1 MNDEQRE
8 YLAHIGASDREEIL
22 IKRTGW
28 EAINLPTHAH
38 EKFQTIYTL
47 SGTLHIKIG
56 SNTYFVPERH
66 LAWIPSRTKHKISSN
81 SRQVALICF
90 YIDLPVEGDQDPK
103 ALFYIWGIRPLI
115 GENLKFIASHAPC
128 IRCSTHP
135 DLYRYAS
142 SFFNLMPQINPKE
155 TFLLRPLIIPNDP
168 RLAPVLN
175 YINRHLSDR
184 LDMELLASRF
194 HLSTRNLSRLFNTS
208 KIRFSS
214 LVNHWR
220 ILRAIEL
227 MSDRDKTIQEI
238 AYEVGFNTPNNFNR
252 VFKQITG
259 TSPRMYLQR
268 DDDPETDPSHTIAP
282 IESV

>member
-103 ALFYIWGIRPLI
+103 ALFYIWGIRPMI

-259 TSPRMYLQR
+259 TAPRMYLQR

>member
-38 EKFQTIYTL
+38 EKFQIIYTL

-81 SRQVALICF
+81 SRQVALTCF
-90 YIDLPVEGDQDPK
+90 YIDLSVEGDQDPK

-168 RLAPVLN
+168 RLTPVLN

>member
-38 EKFQTIYTL
+38 EKFQIIYTL

-142 SFFNLMPQINPKE
+142 SFFNLMPQINSKE

>member
-38 EKFQTIYTL
+38 EKFQIIYTL

-259 TSPRMYLQR
+259 TAPRMYLQR
-268 DDDPETDPSHTIAP
+268 DDDPETDPSHNIAP
-282 IESV
+282 IESI

>member
-38 EKFQTIYTL
+38 EKFQIIYTL

-168 RLAPVLN
+168 RLTPILN

>member
-1 MNDEQRE
+1 MNGEQRE

-38 EKFQTIYTL
+38 EKFQIIYTL

>member
-38 EKFQTIYTL
+38 EKFQIIYTL

-168 RLAPVLN
+168 RLTPVLN

-259 TSPRMYLQR
+259 TAPRMYLQR

>member
-38 EKFQTIYTL
+38 EKFQIIYTL

-259 TSPRMYLQR
+259 TAPRMYLQR
-268 DDDPETDPSHTIAP
+268 DDDPETDPSHTIAQ

>member
-38 EKFQTIYTL
+38 EKFQIIYTL

-168 RLAPVLN
+168 RLTPVLN

-252 VFKQITG
+252 VFKHITG

>member
-8 YLAHIGASDREEIL
+8 YLAHIGTSDREEIL

-38 EKFQTIYTL
+38 EKFQIIYTL

-168 RLAPVLN
+168 RLTPVLN

-252 VFKQITG
+252 VFRQITG
-259 TSPRMYLQR
+259 MSPNAFMKN
-268 DDDPETDPSHTIAP
+268 D
-282 IESV
+282 

>member
-38 EKFQTIYTL
+38 EKFQIIYTL

-175 YINRHLSDR
+175 YTNRHLSDR

>member
-8 YLAHIGASDREEIL
+8 YLAPLGASDREEIL

-38 EKFQTIYTL
+38 EKFQIIYTL

-168 RLAPVLN
+168 RLTPVLN

-259 TSPRMYLQR
+259 TAPRMYLQR

>member
-38 EKFQTIYTL
+38 EKFQIIYTL

-238 AYEVGFNTPNNFNR
+238 AYEVGFNTPNSFNR

>member
-38 EKFQTIYTL
+38 EKFQIIYTL

-103 ALFYIWGIRPLI
+103 ALFYIWGICPLI

>member
-38 EKFQTIYTL
+38 EKFQIIYTL

-259 TSPRMYLQR
+259 TAPRMYLQR

>member
-38 EKFQTIYTL
+38 EKFQIIYTL

-252 VFKQITG
+252 VFKQITD

>member
-38 EKFQTIYTL
+38 EKFQIIYTL

>member
-1 MNDEQRE
+1 MNKEQRR
-8 YLAHIGASDREEIL
+8 YLAHIGESDTEEIL

-28 EAINLPTHAH
+28 EAINLPTHTH
-38 EKFQTIYTL
+38 EKFQIIYTL
-47 SGTLHIKIG
+47 SRTLHIKNRFEYLFCTRTTSGLDSESYQTQSIQQQPTG
-56 SNTYFVPERH
+56 FIDYFLHQSAYRKRTRPQSAVLH
-66 LAWIPSRTKHKISSN
+66 LG
-81 SRQVALICF
+81 V
-90 YIDLPVEGDQDPK
+90 
-103 ALFYIWGIRPLI
+103 RPLI
-115 GENLKFIASHAPC
+115 GENMKFIASHAPC
-128 IRCSTHP
+128 IQSRTQP

-142 SFFNLMPQINPKE
+142 SFFNLMPQINPTE
-155 TFLLRPLIIPNDP
+155 PFLLRPLIIPNDP
-168 RLAPVLN
+168 RLTPILN

-194 HLSTRNLSRLFNTS
+194 NLSTRNLSRLFHTS
-208 KIRFSS
+208 GIRFSS

-227 MSDRDKTIQEI
+227 LTDREKTIQEI

-259 TSPRMYLQR
+259 TSPRVYLQR
-268 DDDPETDPSHTIAP
+268 DDDPDTDPVHTVVP

>member
-1 MNDEQRE
+1 MNEEQRR
-8 YLAHIGASDREEIL
+8 YLAHIGESDTEEIL

-38 EKFQTIYTL
+38 EKFQIIYTL

-56 SNTYFVPERH
+56 SNNYFVPERH
-66 LAWIPSRTKHKISSN
+66 LAWIPSRTKHKVSSN
-81 SRQVALICF
+81 SRQVSLTVF
-90 YIDLPVEGDQDPK
+90 YINLPIENEQDPK
-103 ALFYIWGIRPLI
+103 ALFYIWGVRPLI

-142 SFFNLMPQINPKE
+142 SFFNLMPQINPTE
-155 TFLLRPLIIPNDP
+155 PFLLRPLIIPNDP
-168 RLAPVLN
+168 RLTPILN

-194 HLSTRNLSRLFNTS
+194 NLSTRNLSRLFHTS
-208 KIRFSS
+208 GIRFSS

-227 MSDRDKTIQEI
+227 LTDREKIIQEI

-259 TSPRMYLQR
+259 TSPRIYLQR
-268 DDDPETDPSHTIAP
+268 DDDPDTDPVHTAVP

>member
-38 EKFQTIYTL
+38 EKFQIIYTL

-128 IRCSTHP
+128 IRCSTHS

-168 RLAPVLN
+168 RLTPVLN

-259 TSPRMYLQR
+259 TAPRMYLQR

>member
-168 RLAPVLN
+168 RLTPVLN

>member
-66 LAWIPSRTKHKISSN
+66 LAWIPSRTKHKISSD

-90 YIDLPVEGDQDPK
+90 YIDLPVEGDQDPT

>member
-38 EKFQTIYTL
+38 EKFQIIYTL

-103 ALFYIWGIRPLI
+103 ALLYIWGIRPLI

-155 TFLLRPLIIPNDP
+155 TFLLRSLIIPNDP

-259 TSPRMYLQR
+259 TAPRMYLQR

>member
-38 EKFQTIYTL
+38 EKFQIIYTL
-47 SGTLHIKIG
+47 SGSLHIKIG

-259 TSPRMYLQR
+259 TAPRMYLQR

>member
-38 EKFQTIYTL
+38 EKFQIIYTL

-168 RLAPVLN
+168 RLTPVLN

-268 DDDPETDPSHTIAP
+268 DDDPEPDPSHTIAP
-282 IESV
+282 IETV

>member
-168 RLAPVLN
+168 RLTPVLN

-259 TSPRMYLQR
+259 TAPRMYLQR

>member
-38 EKFQTIYTL
+38 EKFQIIYTL

-168 RLAPVLN
+168 RLTPVLN

-238 AYEVGFNTPNNFNR
+238 AYEVGFNTPNSFNR

-259 TSPRMYLQR
+259 TAPRMYLQR

>member
-168 RLAPVLN
+168 RLTPVLN

-238 AYEVGFNTPNNFNR
+238 AYEVGFNTPNSFNR

>member
-38 EKFQTIYTL
+38 EKFQIIYTL

-155 TFLLRPLIIPNDP
+155 TFLLRSLIIPNDP
-168 RLAPVLN
+168 RLTPVLN

-259 TSPRMYLQR
+259 TAPRMYLQR

>member
-38 EKFQTIYTL
+38 EKFQIIYTL

-128 IRCSTHP
+128 IRRSTHP

-168 RLAPVLN
+168 RLTPVLN

-259 TSPRMYLQR
+259 TAPRMYLQR

>member
-38 EKFQTIYTL
+38 EKFQIIYTL

-227 MSDRDKTIQEI
+227 MSDRDKTSQEI
-238 AYEVGFNTPNNFNR
+238 AYEVGFNTPNSFNR

>member
-38 EKFQTIYTL
+38 EKFQIIYTL

-282 IESV
+282 IETV

>member
-38 EKFQTIYTL
+38 EKFQIIYTL

-168 RLAPVLN
+168 RLTPVLN
-175 YINRHLSDR
+175 YITRHLSDR

>member
-38 EKFQTIYTL
+38 EKFQIIYTL

-135 DLYRYAS
+135 DLYRYAF

-168 RLAPVLN
+168 RLTPVLN

-268 DDDPETDPSHTIAP
+268 DDDPEPDPSHTIAP

>member
-38 EKFQTIYTL
+38 EKFQIIYTL

-168 RLAPVLN
+168 RLTPVLN

-259 TSPRMYLQR
+259 TSPRVYLQR
-268 DDDPETDPSHTIAP
+268 DDDPDTDPVHTVVP

>member
-1 MNDEQRE
+1 
-8 YLAHIGASDREEIL
+8 
-22 IKRTGW
+22 
-28 EAINLPTHAH
+28 
-38 EKFQTIYTL
+38 
-47 SGTLHIKIG
+47 
-56 SNTYFVPERH
+56 
-66 LAWIPSRTKHKISSN
+66 
-81 SRQVALICF
+81 
-90 YIDLPVEGDQDPK
+90 
-103 ALFYIWGIRPLI
+103 
-115 GENLKFIASHAPC
+115 
-128 IRCSTHP
+128 
-135 DLYRYAS
+135 
-142 SFFNLMPQINPKE
+142 MPQINPKE

-238 AYEVGFNTPNNFNR
+238 AYEVGFNTPNSFNR

>member
-38 EKFQTIYTL
+38 EKFQIIYTL

-81 SRQVALICF
+81 SRQVALTCF
-90 YIDLPVEGDQDPK
+90 YIDLSVEGDQDPK

-168 RLAPVLN
+168 RLTPVLN

-282 IESV
+282 IETV